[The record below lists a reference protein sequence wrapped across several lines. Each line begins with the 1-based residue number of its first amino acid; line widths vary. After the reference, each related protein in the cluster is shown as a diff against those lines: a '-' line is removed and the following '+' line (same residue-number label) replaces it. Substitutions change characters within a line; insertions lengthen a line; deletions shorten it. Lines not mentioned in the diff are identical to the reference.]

1 MRRKNLVLLPLAG
14 LCFLHVFV
22 VFYLRLFEPV
32 LLWSLKEVQSP
43 MIHVVQSPMIHVNQ
57 ECKFVYLDLGSNKGV
72 QIRKLY
78 EPWLYPGAAIIPFF
92 DSLFGNITKSSRR
105 GDVCSFGFEANPRH
119 MGRLKHIE
127 QSYRRKGLNV
137 TFYNNAVS
145 DRTGEHVTIYSDT
158 NFDIDWGAG
167 ILDTAIDNKTN
178 MTEYK
183 VLTIDIV
190 DFIRSQI
197 LPLKPKA
204 VFMKMDIEGSEF
216 IVLPLMLQTSTLC
229 KDIITSFVI
238 ELHEWAKKPMG
249 STLSFDDLKKM
260 MSKQGCVPSE
270 VVYVDDESFLHDVIV
285 DPNW

>member
-1 MRRKNLVLLPLAG
+1 MGAIEDDNMNRTKLVLLPLVG
-14 LCFLHVFV
+14 VLYVFAV
-22 VFYLRLFEPV
+22 WSLRLFETVPQR
-32 LLWSLKEVQSP
+32 SLKEVQSP
-43 MIHVVQSPMIHVNQ
+43 IIHVNQ
-57 ECKFVYLDLGSNKGV
+57 DCQFVYLDLGSNKGV

-92 DSLFGNITKSSRR
+92 DKLFGHITKSSRR
-105 GDVCSFGFEANPRH
+105 GNVCSFGFEANPRH

-145 DRTGEHVTIYSDT
+145 NRTGEIVTIYSDT

-167 ILDTAIDNKTN
+167 ILDTAIDNKIN

-190 DFIRSQI
+190 HFIRSQI
-197 LPLKPKA
+197 VPLKPKA
-204 VFMKMDIEGSEF
+204 VFMKIDIEGSEF
-216 IVLPLMLQTSTLC
+216 IVLPHLLQTLTLC

-238 ELHEWAKKPMG
+238 EMHEWAKKSMG
-249 STLSFDDLKKM
+249 STLTFDELRTM
-260 MSKQGCVPSE
+260 IRKQGCVPSE
-270 VVYVDDESFLHDVIV
+270 IVKVDDESFLNDVIV
-285 DPNW
+285 EPNW